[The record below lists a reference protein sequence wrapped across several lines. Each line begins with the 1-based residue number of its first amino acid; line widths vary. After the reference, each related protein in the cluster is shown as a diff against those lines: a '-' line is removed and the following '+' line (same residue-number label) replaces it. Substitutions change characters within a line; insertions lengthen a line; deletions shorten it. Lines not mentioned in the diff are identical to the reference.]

1 MKFTFAQ
8 RPEGFDKHIDLS
20 IRRYSDLWNDVIK
33 ISEYFI
39 EDDTWV
45 YDIGCSTGKLISA
58 MVERNTWVQDVKWEG
73 IEIEEDFFG
82 YPGLEQL
89 EDEFRQKEKSVYFR
103 NADVRETMFFESTSF
118 VTSIF
123 TLQFMPRADRLETV
137 KRIYK
142 ALNKGGGFV
151 FAEKTM
157 SPHSMIHD
165 IRTFTY
171 YDFKRENFDYEDIMT
186 KEQELRHMQ
195 KPDTRDDL
203 IQMCKDAGFE
213 QVDSFWQN
221 HSFTGFIAIKP

>member
-1 MKFTFAQ
+1 MANQNKFAT
-8 RPEGFDKHIDLS
+8 
-20 IRRYSDLWNDVIK
+20 DV
-33 ISEYFI
+33 SY
-39 EDDTWV
+39 V
-45 YDIGCSTGKLISA
+45 
-58 MVERNTWVQDVKWEG
+58 G
-73 IEIEEDFFG
+73 IEIEEDFF
-82 YPGLEQL
+82 PQL
-89 EDEFRQKEKSVYFR
+89 MKLSAKNRALTFKND
-103 NADVRETMFFESTSF
+103 DIRETMLTNASF

-123 TLQFMPRADRLETV
+123 TLQFMSRRDRFQCIED
-137 KRIYK
+137 IYR

-203 IQMCKDAGFE
+203 IQMCKDAGFQ

-221 HSFTGFIAIKP
+221 HSFTGFVAIKP